1 MKNTLVYTLI
11 LLSLVGCEISSKD
24 TKKAPEQPNY
34 GGMEPPATKEFTFA
48 ELEIGRRVCKNLEN
62 KKTLLEAYR
71 LDTSKKI
78 VFKAESQSCSQVK
91 FAATADDL
99 FAATVVLAGVDYELS
114 VPDRSGYMSDII
126 TTQSGVMKEV
136 CEEIKSN
143 DKVLRQ
149 LPISNSNFVIK
160 FLVKDSYDRVEIS
173 QYSPDGKGGYAFNNV
188 EGVSFVSS
196 IKQGPK
202 EFIGFEKERSRY
214 TPCPGKKHPSFYI
227 QTWMRDTTL

>member
-1 MKNTLVYTLI
+1 MKNTLVYSLI
-11 LLSLVGCEISSKD
+11 LLSLMGCEISSKD
-24 TKKAPEQPNY
+24 TKKVTEQPNF
-34 GGMEPPATKEFTFA
+34 GGMEPPTSKEFTFT
-48 ELEIGRRVCKNLEN
+48 ELEIGRRVCKNLES
-62 KKTLLEAYR
+62 KKALLEAYR

-78 VFKAESQSCSQVK
+78 IFKAESQSCSQVK
-91 FAATADDL
+91 FAAMDDL
-99 FAATVVLAGVDYELS
+99 FAATVILAGVDYELS

-149 LPISNSNFVIK
+149 MPISNSNFVVK